1 MAAGEPIPPNRRKQR
16 DIATG
21 QAGRRVADEW
31 TLVEFRPARWLVAA
45 LTVLW
50 LWLTRPPV
58 GKRALLAVAW
68 RFTPRRLKLIAG
80 GAATL
85 ALIVFLGSVA
95 ALLLVL
101 NQLA

>member
-1 MAAGEPIPPNRRKQR
+1 MCSS
-16 DIATG
+16 D
-21 QAGRRVADEW
+21 
-31 TLVEFRPARWLVAA
+31 L
-45 LTVLW
+45 VLW
-50 LWLTRPPV
+50 LWLTRPTV